1 MTDRAMDLR
10 RPLPGRFSMLWCSVW
25 QRRPPIGQLGDR
37 LVGPSSRWALR
48 LAMASGVLIVSTGC
62 ISDFFT
68 DPEQPNLVPAVL
80 ESVSVGGWSTNP
92 GFTCGVVPGGT
103 ATCWGYLEFRESLR
117 LRPSAAS
124 VVATPIAEELQFRS
138 LSAGGT
144 HACGV
149 TVGGAV
155 YCWGNNDLGQLGT
168 DAGPTSN
175 VPTVIPGLT
184 LRSVDAGWWHTCGLS
199 QDGTAYCWG
208 VNFDGELGTVTTEVC
223 DRPEGGLSNFFG
235 GSRSCSRTPVQVT
248 GGISFESV
256 SAGGVAE
263 QNHTCGVAT
272 DGDAYCWG
280 SNRHGQLGSDGD
292 LQFCGQCS
300 FIPIMV
306 SGGLKFNQ
314 VSAGFD
320 HTCGVTTDEAVY
332 CWGKNDQFQLG
343 SDSIVELISFG
354 DTTFVRVSGS
364 TPIAVKGNV
373 RFQSISAGSSY
384 TCGVATDGTAYCW
397 GLGND
402 GRLGTENLEESAA
415 DDCFIEFP
423 NNPVPCR
430 FARLPTPVS
439 GTLAFA
445 SVAVH
450 LQHTCGVTTEGSGYC
465 WGLNNVGQLGNGTLV
480 NSDTPV
486 RVLQEAER

>member
-1 MTDRAMDLR
+1 MDLR
-10 RPLPGRFSMLWCSVW
+10 PPPSGRFHIRWCSVS
-25 QRRPPIGQLGDR
+25 QRRHAIGQMCDR
-37 LVGPSSRWALR
+37 LVGASSRWALR
-48 LAMASGVLIVSTGC
+48 LAIASGVLIVSTGC

-80 ESVSVGGWSTNP
+80 ESVSVGGRSLSRL
-92 GFTCGVVPGGT
+92 GFTCGVVVGGT
-103 ATCWGYLEFRESLR
+103 ATCWGYLNLRETFELR
-117 LRPSAAS
+117 ASAVS
-124 VVATPIAEELQFRS
+124 VVATPIAEELKFRS
-138 LSAGGT
+138 LSAGGI
-144 HACGV
+144 HVCGV
-149 TVGGAV
+149 TVAGAV
-155 YCWGNNDLGQLGT
+155 YCWGNDDAGQLGT
-168 DAGPTSN
+168 GADPAAVST
-175 VPTVIPGLT
+175 PTVIPGLT
-184 LRSVDAGWWHTCGLS
+184 LRSVDAGWEHTCGLS

-208 VNFDGELGTVTTEVC
+208 ANVEGELGTVTTE
-223 DRPEGGLSNFFG
+223 
-235 GSRSCSRTPVQVT
+235 SCATDFSSQTRCSSTPVQVA
-248 GGISFESV
+248 GGVSFESL
-256 SAGGVAE
+256 SAGGAE
-263 QNHTCGVAT
+263 IQSHTCGVAAN
-272 DGDAYCWG
+272 GDAYCWG
-280 SNRHGQLGSDGD
+280 SNRFGQLGSEGGPE
-292 LQFCGQCS
+292 FCVQC
-300 FIPIMV
+300 FIPVMV

-402 GRLGTENLEESAA
+402 GQLGTENLEESAA

-445 SVAVH
+445 SIAVH
-450 LQHTCGVTTEGSGYC
+450 LQHTCGVTTDGSGYC
-465 WGLNNVGQLGNGTLV
+465 WGLNNVGQLGNGTLS

-486 RVLQEAER
+486 RVLQEAERDHQL